1 MRAGVLERFGEAEV
15 TEPVGVPA
23 PGRSRD
29 RNERPEFASRRKA
42 CAHFAP
48 AYR

>member
-1 MRAGVLERFGEAEV
+1 MRAAVLERFGEAEV
-15 TEPVGVPA
+15 TEPVGVPG

-29 RNERPEFASRRKA
+29 CNERPELASRRKA
-42 CAHFAP
+42 YEHFAP